1 MKGYNR
7 KGFRKMKQR
16 HNILAFLFLSVLIIS
31 SFDYSVATS
40 RKDLLEDF
48 CISNQTATGG
58 FMDFNNGTA
67 DTISEFTSYANLFIL
82 NEIDPNLEKIDKS
95 KAEFWGIDRLND
107 FTSTTGTEK
116 SIPDAY
122 YALGILVYLNATA
135 NENSTLNDAITKMN
149 GFYNETSHGYN
160 GENSPISTLS
170 DTYYAIEFLER
181 AESLSYSTNSTEIA
195 SFVLSCWDSEDNAFA
210 GSPGGYANP
219 IDSYFAI
226 QSLKR
231 LDKLDLF
238 NQKEELSDFIDEFY
252 CDDPVFE
259 AHNGGY
265 SHTQNSPSSSSLMMT
280 YYCVSLQNTLNSSK
294 LHNETTLNWILSRQ
308 SPYDFGFNDYSST
321 SSIEYSSAKLSYFAI
336 RSILIFE
343 EDALGDRNSD
353 LMNEELWNLSTS
365 GWIIAGIVLI
375 CIGLAALAGYGI
387 YRYKN
392 RI

>member
-1 MKGYNR
+1 MKR
-7 KGFRKMKQR
+7 R
-16 HNILAFLFLSVLIIS
+16 HTILAYLFLSVLIIS

-40 RKDLLEDF
+40 RKDLLEEF
-48 CISNQTATGG
+48 CISNQTESGG
-58 FMDFNNGTA
+58 FKDFNNGTS

-82 NEIDPNLEKIDKS
+82 NEIDSTLEKIDKS
-95 KAEFWGIDRLND
+95 KAGFWGIDRLND
-107 FTSTTGTEK
+107 FTSITGTEK

-122 YALGILVYLNATA
+122 YALEILVYLNATA
-135 NENSTLNDAITKMN
+135 NETATLNDAITKMN
-149 GFYNETSHGYN
+149 GFYNETSNGYN

-170 DTYYAIEFLER
+170 DTYYAIEFLHK
-181 AESLSYSTNSTEIA
+181 ANSLSYSDNSSDIA
-195 SFVLSCWDSEDNAFA
+195 NFIIDCWDSEKNAFA
-210 GSPGGYANP
+210 GSHGGDANP

-226 QSLKR
+226 QCLIR
-231 LDKLDLF
+231 LDQLNIF
-238 NQKEELSDFIDEFY
+238 NKTEELSDYIENFY

-265 SHTQNSPSSSSLMMT
+265 SHTPNSPSSSSLMMT

-294 LHNETTLNWILSRQ
+294 LHNETTLNWLLSRQ
-308 SPYDFGFNDYSST
+308 SPYDFGFNDYST
-321 SSIEYSSAKLSYFAI
+321 ISSLEISSAKLSYYAI

-343 EDALGDRNSD
+343 EDAFGDRNSD

-365 GWIIAGIVLI
+365 GWLIAAIVVGSL
-375 CIGLAALAGYGI
+375 GLAALAGYGI

>member
-1 MKGYNR
+1 MKGYER

-16 HNILAFLFLSVLIIS
+16 HTILAYLFLSVLIIS

-48 CISNQTATGG
+48 CISNQTETGG
-58 FMDFNNGTA
+58 FKDSNNGTS

-82 NEIDPNLEKIDKS
+82 NEIDPTLEKIDKS
-95 KAEFWGIDRLND
+95 KAGFWGIDRLND
-107 FTSTTGTEK
+107 FTSTTGAEK
-116 SIPDAY
+116 GIPDAY
-122 YALGILVYLNATA
+122 YALEILVFLNATA
-135 NENSTLNDAITKMN
+135 NETATLNDAITKMN

-160 GENSPISTLS
+160 GKNSPISTLS
-170 DTYYAIEFLER
+170 DTFYAIEFLQR
-181 AESLSYSTNSTEIA
+181 AKSLSYDENSTEIA
-195 SFVLSCWDSEDNAFA
+195 SFVLSCWDNEDNAFA
-210 GSPGGYANP
+210 GSPGGDANP

-226 QSLKR
+226 QTLIR
-231 LDKLDLF
+231 LDKLNLF
-238 NQKEELSDFIDEFY
+238 NQKDELSDFIDNFY
-252 CDDPVFE
+252 CSDPVFE
-259 AHNGGY
+259 SHNGGY
-265 SHTQNSPSSSSLMMT
+265 SHTPNSPSSSSLMMT

-294 LHNETTLNWILSRQ
+294 LHNETTRNWLLSRQ
-308 SPYDFGFNDYSST
+308 SPYDFGFNDYSSV
-321 SSIEYSSAKLSYFAI
+321 SGVEYSSAKLSYYAI

-365 GWIIAGIVLI
+365 GWLIAAIVLGSL
-375 CIGLAALAGYGI
+375 GLAALAGYGI